1 MVELK
6 LKWKRA
12 RFKILIEALT
22 KIVWEMKKE
31 IKKLE
36 LEKDEEAVKSFQKTS
51 FFMMMKKNLLV
62 NGFIL
67 IKL

>member
-1 MVELK
+1 
-6 LKWKRA
+6 
-12 RFKILIEALT
+12 
-22 KIVWEMKKE
+22 MKKE

>member
-6 LKWKRA
+6 LKWKRE
-12 RFKILIEALT
+12 RFKISIEALT

-36 LEKDEEAVKSFQKTS
+36 LEKDEAAVKSFQKTS
-51 FFMMMKKNLLV
+51 FFMMMKKNILV